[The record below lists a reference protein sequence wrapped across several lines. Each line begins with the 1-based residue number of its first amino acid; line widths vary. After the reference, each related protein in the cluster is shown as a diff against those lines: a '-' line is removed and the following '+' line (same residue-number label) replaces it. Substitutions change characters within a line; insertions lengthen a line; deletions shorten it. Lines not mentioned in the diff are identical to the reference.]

1 MTQLFPNPSVGTLGI
16 RFAPSRCAV
25 WGTQVKLRALIGMLA
40 LVGMI
45 APVFAQDNPVPL
57 PRRADRMPA
66 NVEMPAE
73 GESLAADQQETGEP
87 STDEAIVPEITPE
100 AAASAAAAAAEA
112 FAARMKPHPVTLMAR
127 VTDQG
132 AALPDGVTWRV
143 FETRTDAAG
152 DLILARKTNDAT
164 ARLELPAGEYVVHL
178 SYGRAQITDTL
189 TVGEGENT
197 KQLVL
202 DAGAMR
208 LSASVVG
215 DVPIP
220 INLLRFDI
228 YSSGSESNRT
238 LIAQNLSSSDIVT
251 LNAGTYHI
259 VSYFGSV
266 NAVVRADL
274 RVEPGQLT
282 DATLYHKAAQIS
294 FKLVSEAGGE
304 AIADI
309 DWTVK
314 TTDGQTIFTDTGAFP
329 STVLGEG
336 EYLVLAKR
344 GDQVYNREFEVQP
357 GAPREIEV
365 LTAVY

>member
-1 MTQLFPNPSVGTLGI
+1 MRFKHWIGI
-16 RFAPSRCAV
+16 
-25 WGTQVKLRALIGMLA
+25 LALAAMLA
-40 LVGMI
+40 PMLAI
-45 APVFAQDNPVPL
+45 AEDPPVPL

-66 NVEMPAE
+66 TQLIVEAPAVE
-73 GESLAADQQETGEP
+73 APATGDEAAIDPESLAAP
-87 STDEAIVPEITPE
+87 
-100 AAASAAAAAAEA
+100 AAEPA
-112 FAARMKPHPVTLMAR
+112 VEAVEAVAAVNVTPQPVTLMAKI
-127 VTDQG
+127 TEDGG
-132 AALPDGVTWRV
+132 ALADGVTWRV
-143 FETRTDAAG
+143 FETKTDASG
-152 DLILARKTNDAT
+152 DLILAQKSDDAT
-164 ARLELPAGEYVVHL
+164 AHMALAPGNYVIHVA
-178 SYGRAQITDTL
+178 YGRAQTTDTL
-189 TVGEGENT
+189 TVAEGENN

-208 LSASVVG
+208 LNAAVTG

-228 YSSGSESNRT
+228 YTSGSDADRT
-238 LIAQNLSSSDIVT
+238 LVAQNLSPNDIVT

-259 VSYFGSV
+259 ISYFGDV

-314 TTDGQTIFTDTGAFP
+314 TEDGRTVFTNIGAFP
-329 STVLGEG
+329 STVLSEG
-336 EYLVLAKR
+336 DYLVFAKR
-344 GDQVYNREFEVQP
+344 GDQVYNREFQVQP
-357 GAPREIEV
+357 GAAKEIEV
-365 LTAVY
+365 LTTVY